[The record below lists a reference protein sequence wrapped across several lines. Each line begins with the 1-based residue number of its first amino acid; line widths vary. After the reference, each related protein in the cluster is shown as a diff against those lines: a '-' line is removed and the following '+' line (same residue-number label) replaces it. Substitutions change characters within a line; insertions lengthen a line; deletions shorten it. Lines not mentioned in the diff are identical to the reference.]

1 MTTYVL
7 SLTGD
12 EEKAANATH
21 WAKFRRAK
29 LISVARGASERT
41 PADMTGKDSIAI
53 VAQGSA
59 DQRERSR
66 RPGTHDP
73 EALAA
78 LLVRTLD
85 IQDGMGVVL
94 ADFDNEE
101 FAADVM
107 ARIAA
112 LGREVTCTGQV
123 ANFAFSA
130 GVRKQIRRASEPAL
144 PIPSPSAP

>member
-29 LISVARGASERT
+29 LISVSRGPCERT
-41 PADMTGKDSIAI
+41 PAEKAGQDSFLIT
-53 VAQGSA
+53 AQGLA
-59 DQRERSR
+59 GPCERQR
-66 RPGTHDP
+66 RPDTHDP

-94 ADFDNEE
+94 ADFDNEQ
-101 FAADVM
+101 FAADVV

-112 LGREVTCTGQV
+112 LGRNVTCTGQLG
-123 ANFAFSA
+123 NLSFSA
-130 GVRKQIRRASEPAL
+130 RVRARSWRS
-144 PIPSPSAP
+144 

>member
-21 WAKFRRAK
+21 WARFRRAK
-29 LISVARGASERT
+29 LISVSRRPCGASAAAA
-41 PADMTGKDSIAI
+41 PDKDSILI
-53 VAQGSA
+53 TAQGSA
-59 DQRERSR
+59 GECDANDRA
-66 RPGTHDP
+66 GTRDP

-85 IQDGMGVVL
+85 IQDGTGVVL

-101 FAADVM
+101 FAAAVV

-112 LGREVTCTGQV
+112 LGRAVTCTGQV
-123 ANFAFSA
+123 ANLAFGARVWARVS
-130 GVRKQIRRASEPAL
+130 RP
-144 PIPSPSAP
+144 

>member
-21 WAKFRRAK
+21 WAKFRRAR
-29 LISVARGASERT
+29 LISVSRRRGDAASADVAREDGIVGA
-41 PADMTGKDSIAI
+41 AH
-53 VAQGSA
+53 GSA
-59 DQRERSR
+59 DRHRASCMAD
-66 RPGTHDP
+66 THDP

-94 ADFDNEE
+94 ADFDSEE
-101 FAADVM
+101 FAADVV

-112 LGREVTCTGQV
+112 LGRDVTCTGRV
-123 ANFAFSA
+123 AKFAFGARAWARSA
-130 GVRKQIRRASEPAL
+130 RL
-144 PIPSPSAP
+144 

>member
-21 WAKFRRAK
+21 WARFRKAK
-29 LISVARGASERT
+29 LISVSRSASETVSAGLMR
-41 PADMTGKDSIAI
+41 KDNI
-53 VAQGSA
+53 VILSQGSA
-59 DQRERSR
+59 DQCDRSR

-94 ADFDNEE
+94 ADFDNED
-101 FAADVM
+101 FAADVV

-112 LGREVTCTGQV
+112 LGRDVTCTGQV

-130 GVRKQIRRASEPAL
+130 GVRARFSRA
-144 PIPSPSAP
+144 

>member
-7 SLTGD
+7 SLSGD

-21 WAKFRRAK
+21 WAKFRKAK
-29 LISVARGASERT
+29 LLSVSRKPCDRAAAGRT
-41 PADMTGKDSIAI
+41 QKDSIVI
-53 VAQGSA
+53 LEQGSTR
-59 DQRERSR
+59 QHETPG

-73 EALAA
+73 DALAA

-85 IQDGMGVVL
+85 IQDGTGVVL

-101 FAADVM
+101 FAADVV

-112 LGREVTCTGQV
+112 LGRDVTCTGRI
-123 ANFAFSA
+123 ADYAFGM
-130 GVRKQIRRASEPAL
+130 GVRGRSRS
-144 PIPSPSAP
+144 

>member
-29 LISVARGASERT
+29 LISVSRGPRERT
-41 PADMTGKDSIAI
+41 AADLPAQDSILI
-53 VAQGSA
+53 TAQGLA
-59 DQRERSR
+59 DPCERQR

-94 ADFDNEE
+94 ADFDNEQ
-101 FAADVM
+101 FAADVV

-112 LGREVTCTGQV
+112 LGRAVTCTGQV
-123 ANFAFSA
+123 GHLSFAARVLS
-130 GVRKQIRRASEPAL
+130 RALRS
-144 PIPSPSAP
+144 

>member
-21 WAKFRRAK
+21 WARFRRAK
-29 LISVARGASERT
+29 LFSVSRGASEGT
-41 PADMTGKDSIAI
+41 AADMTRKDSIVI

-59 DQRERSR
+59 DQCERSH
-66 RPGTHDP
+66 RPDMHDP

-101 FAADVM
+101 FAADVV

-112 LGREVTCTGQV
+112 LGRDVTCTGQV

-130 GVRKQIRRASEPAL
+130 GVRSRFSRS
-144 PIPSPSAP
+144 

>member
-29 LISVARGASERT
+29 LISVSRRSGEQVR
-41 PADMTGKDSIAI
+41 ADMTEKDSIVISAH
-53 VAQGSA
+53 GSA
-59 DQRERSR
+59 DRSETS
-66 RPGTHDP
+66 PTPCTHDP

-101 FAADVM
+101 FAADVV

-112 LGREVTCTGQV
+112 LGRAVTCTGQLK
-123 ANFAFSA
+123 NFAFSA
-130 GVRKQIRRASEPAL
+130 SVRARSSRS
-144 PIPSPSAP
+144 

>member
-21 WAKFRRAK
+21 WARFRRAK
-29 LISVARGASERT
+29 MISVSRN
-41 PADMTGKDSIAI
+41 PAGRSDAGTGTDSIVIA
-53 VAQGSA
+53 AHGAA
-59 DQRERSR
+59 DRGETSR
-66 RPGTHDP
+66 RAASAHDP
-73 EALAA
+73 AALAA

-85 IQDGMGVVL
+85 IQDGTGVVL

-101 FAADVM
+101 FAADVV

-112 LGREVTCTGQV
+112 LGRAVTCTGKV
-123 ANFAFSA
+123 SNFAFGA
-130 GVRKQIRRASEPAL
+130 RVRSRLAL
-144 PIPSPSAP
+144 A

>member
-12 EEKAANATH
+12 EEQAANATH

-29 LISVARGASERT
+29 LLSISRNPAERASASGRDGIFISEHGPACERET
-41 PADMTGKDSIAI
+41 
-53 VAQGSA
+53 
-59 DQRERSR
+59 R
-66 RPGTHDP
+66 RAAGTHDP

-85 IQDGMGVVL
+85 IQDGTGVVL
-94 ADFDNEE
+94 ADFHSEE
-101 FAADVM
+101 FAADVV

-112 LGREVTCTGQV
+112 LGRAVTCTGQV
-123 ANFAFSA
+123 KNFAF
-130 GVRKQIRRASEPAL
+130 GLRVRGRAAHP
-144 PIPSPSAP
+144 

>member
-21 WAKFRRAK
+21 WARFRRAK
-29 LISVARGASERT
+29 LISVARKSGERT
-41 PADMTGKDSIAI
+41 STGAGRESIVIAAHGAAGQCEAARPAAM
-53 VAQGSA
+53 
-59 DQRERSR
+59 
-66 RPGTHDP
+66 HDP
-73 EALAA
+73 AALAA

-85 IQDGMGVVL
+85 IQDGTGVVL
-94 ADFDNEE
+94 ADFDNEA
-101 FAADVM
+101 FADDVV

-112 LGREVTCTGQV
+112 LGRAVTCTGQV

-130 GVRKQIRRASEPAL
+130 RVRSLASG
-144 PIPSPSAP
+144 S

>member
-29 LISVARGASERT
+29 LISVSRRGDER
-41 PADMTGKDSIAI
+41 PSADAGRDSIVIASHG
-53 VAQGSA
+53 AG
-59 DQRERSR
+59 DR
-66 RPGTHDP
+66 RATSCNPSTHDP
-73 EALAA
+73 AALAA

-85 IQDGMGVVL
+85 IQDGTGVVL
-94 ADFDNEE
+94 ADFDSEE
-101 FAADVM
+101 FAADVV

-112 LGREVTCTGQV
+112 LGRRVTCTGQV
-123 ANFAFSA
+123 RDFSFGARVRPLFAQA
-130 GVRKQIRRASEPAL
+130 
-144 PIPSPSAP
+144 

>member
-7 SLTGD
+7 SLAGD

-21 WAKFRRAK
+21 WARFRRAK
-29 LISVARGASERT
+29 LISVSRRRCAGT
-41 PADMTGKDSIAI
+41 PADMAERDSIVIA
-53 VAQGSA
+53 AHGSA
-59 DQRERSR
+59 DRHETSSL
-66 RPGTHDP
+66 PSMHDP

-101 FAADVM
+101 FAAAVV

-112 LGREVTCTGQV
+112 LGRAVTCTGQL

-130 GVRKQIRRASEPAL
+130 AVRARSSRS
-144 PIPSPSAP
+144 

>member
-29 LISVARGASERT
+29 LLSVSRNPGERASAGAGRDGIFISEHGAACDRAT
-41 PADMTGKDSIAI
+41 
-53 VAQGSA
+53 
-59 DQRERSR
+59 
-66 RPGTHDP
+66 GTHDP

-85 IQDGMGVVL
+85 IQDGTGVVL
-94 ADFDNEE
+94 ADFHSEE
-101 FAADVM
+101 FAADVV

-112 LGREVTCTGQV
+112 LGRAVTCTGQV
-123 ANFAFSA
+123 RNFAF
-130 GVRKQIRRASEPAL
+130 GLRIRGRAAHP
-144 PIPSPSAP
+144 

>member
-29 LISVARGASERT
+29 MISISRNPGDTSAGGTGRDSIVIAAHG
-41 PADMTGKDSIAI
+41 PADRCEASR
-53 VAQGSA
+53 SA
-59 DQRERSR
+59 S
-66 RPGTHDP
+66 THDP
-73 EALAA
+73 AALAA

-85 IQDGMGVVL
+85 IQDGTGVVL

-101 FAADVM
+101 FAADVV

-112 LGREVTCTGQV
+112 LGRAVTCTGKLS
-123 ANFAFSA
+123 NFAFGA
-130 GVRKQIRRASEPAL
+130 RVRPRLAL
-144 PIPSPSAP
+144 A

>member
-29 LISVARGASERT
+29 LISVSRRT
-41 PADMTGKDSIAI
+41 GEAKPAPVPGKDSIL
-53 VAQGSA
+53 VTAQGRA
-59 DQRERSR
+59 GQCEANA

-101 FAADVM
+101 FAADVVS
-107 ARIAA
+107 RIAA
-112 LGREVTCTGQV
+112 LGRAVTCTGQV

-130 GVRKQIRRASEPAL
+130 RVWAR
-144 PIPSPSAP
+144 PSKS

>member
-21 WAKFRRAK
+21 WAKFRRARM
-29 LISVARGASERT
+29 ISVSRKTGDRS
-41 PADMTGKDSIAI
+41 PADTGRDSIVIA
-53 VAQGSA
+53 AHGSA
-59 DQRERSR
+59 GQREASR
-66 RPGTHDP
+66 ASSTHDP
-73 EALAA
+73 DALAA

-101 FAADVM
+101 FAAAVV

-112 LGREVTCTGQV
+112 LGRAVTCTGQV

-130 GVRKQIRRASEPAL
+130 RVRPRFSLA
-144 PIPSPSAP
+144 

>member
-29 LISVARGASERT
+29 MISVSR
-41 PADMTGKDSIAI
+41 
-53 VAQGSA
+53 QA
-59 DQRERSR
+59 DQRTADAGRDSIVIAEHGAGDR
-66 RPGTHDP
+66 RATPCNPSTHDAA
-73 EALAA
+73 ALAA

-85 IQDGMGVVL
+85 IQDGTGVVL

-101 FAADVM
+101 FAADVV

-112 LGREVTCTGQV
+112 LGRRVTCTGQV
-123 ANFAFSA
+123 RDFSFGARVRPLFA
-130 GVRKQIRRASEPAL
+130 RAA
-144 PIPSPSAP
+144 